1 MKGRALFVI
10 LFLLPVGMVRAQQ
23 VPNPPGDVS
32 RSGQT
37 NTQAGDNP
45 PAAPPLT
52 AEMRGDILV
61 ARKDYLLAARTYEEI
76 LQKDPRN
83 APLLNKIG
91 ICYQQLGDAD
101 RARRYYQK
109 AAKADKK
116 YASAINNLGTLDYM
130 EKRYGKAIKS
140 FKRALVLQGEQA
152 GVYSNLGYAYC
163 GTKDFRRAQEAFS
176 KALALDPQVFDGKGG
191 TGPIVQQRPAGDLGA
206 LYFTVA
212 RSYAKAGDAEHAAR
226 YLKMS
231 RDDGYKGFRSA
242 QKDPDF
248 ARVIGDPRVQ
258 EALRVRPPYTPD
270 SGGPAPN

>member
-1 MKGRALFVI
+1 MKCRALFVI
-10 LFLLPVGMVRAQQ
+10 LFLVAVGTLRAQQ
-23 VPNPPGDVS
+23 EPNPPGNVS
-32 RSGQT
+32 PSGQST
-37 NTQAGDNP
+37 TQAADNP

-61 ARKDYLLAARTYEEI
+61 ARKDYAQAAKTYEEI

-91 ICYQQLGDAD
+91 ICYQQLNDSG
-101 RARRYYQK
+101 RARHYYQR
-109 AAKADKK
+109 AVKADKK

-130 EKRYGKAIKS
+130 DKRYGKAIKS
-140 FKRALVLQGEQA
+140 FKKALLLKGEQA

-163 GTKDFRRAQEAFS
+163 GTKNYPRAMEAFS
-176 KALALDPQVFDGKGG
+176 KALALDPEVFERKGG
-191 TGPIVQQRPAGDLGA
+191 MGSIVQQRSTDDPGA
-206 LYFTVA
+206 LYFVVA

-226 YLKMS
+226 YLKMA
-231 RDDGYKGFRSA
+231 RDNGYKGFRTV

-248 ARVIGDPRVQ
+248 ARVIDDPRVK
-258 EALRVRPPYTPD
+258 EVLRFPPPYAPN

>member
-1 MKGRALFVI
+1 MKCRALFVI
-10 LFLLPVGMVRAQQ
+10 LFVLPVGMVRAQQ
-23 VPNPPGDVS
+23 AANPPGDVS

-37 NTQAGDNP
+37 TTQPSDNP
-45 PAAPPLT
+45 PVAPPLT

-61 ARKDYLLAARTYEEI
+61 ARKDFALAAKTYEEI

-91 ICYQQLGDAD
+91 VCYQQLNDSG
-101 RARRYYQK
+101 RARHYYER
-109 AAKADKK
+109 AVKADKK

-140 FKRALVLQGEQA
+140 FKKALLLQGDQS

-163 GTKDFRRAQEAFS
+163 GTRDFPRALEAFS
-176 KALALDPQVFDGKGG
+176 KALALDPEVFERKGG
-191 TGPIVQQRPAGDLGA
+191 VGSIVQQRSSDDPGA
-206 LYFTVA
+206 LYFVVA

-226 YLKMS
+226 YLKMA

-258 EALRVRPPYTPD
+258 EVLHIRPPYTPD

>member
-1 MKGRALFVI
+1 MNCRALFVI
-10 LFLLPVGMVRAQQ
+10 LFLLPVGTLRAQQ
-23 VPNPPGDVS
+23 APSPPGDGAPS
-32 RSGQT
+32 SQT
-37 NTQAGDNP
+37 ATQAEANP
-45 PAAPPLT
+45 PAPPRLT

-61 ARKDYLLAARTYEEI
+61 ARKDYALAAKTYEDI
-76 LQKDPRN
+76 LRKDPRN

-91 ICYQQLGDAD
+91 ICYQQLGEVD
-101 RARRYYQK
+101 RARSYYQK

-116 YASAINNLGTLDYM
+116 YASAINNLGTIDYM

-140 FKRALVLQGEQA
+140 FMRALQLQGEQA

-163 GTKDFRRAQEAFS
+163 GTKDFARAQEAFS
-176 KALALDPQVFDGKGG
+176 KAVALDPQVFDGKGG
-191 TGPIVQQRPAGDLGA
+191 MGPIVQQRPAGDLGA

-226 YLKMS
+226 YLKMA

-248 ARVIGDPRVQ
+248 AKVIGDPRVQ
-258 EALRVRPPYTPD
+258 EVLRFRPPYTPD
-270 SGGPAPN
+270 SGGPATH